1 MGEKVKPILEHSEKE
16 CINVLLNLII
26 NIGTPAVK
34 LAKKHF
40 LILPYIL
47 MFLLSFAAQAKTQ
60 YVSDHLVITV
70 RTGQG
75 AQFQIIK
82 TLESGEHVEVLE
94 VTDTGYTQVE
104 TSDGTEGWVRT
115 QYLADEPVA
124 KEKLVRAEAR
134 LLKTR
139 TALKKIKED
148 FASLSKE
155 HKILSANQSALSTDK
170 KQLDAELARLNE
182 VAKKP
187 IILDR
192 QNRQLQEA
200 NVTLEK
206 DLQRLNQENHSLKDR
221 SQREWFIAGA
231 LVLFGGMI
239 LGFIIPKLRGRK
251 RSTW

>member
-1 MGEKVKPILEHSEKE
+1 MKTRF
-16 CINVLLNLII
+16 LII
-26 NIGTPAVK
+26 SC
-34 LAKKHF
+34 L
-40 LILPYIL
+40 LISA
-47 MFLLSFAAQAKTQ
+47 LSFSVQAETQ

-94 VTDTGYTQVE
+94 KTDTGYTRVE
-104 TSDGTEGWVRT
+104 TSDGTEGWVRS
-115 QYLADEPVA
+115 QYLAKEPVA
-124 KEKLVRAEAR
+124 SEKLARAQAQ

-139 TALKKIKED
+139 TALKKIKESY
-148 FASLSKE
+148 AELSKD
-155 HKILSANQSALSTDK
+155 HKLLSQTQATLSTDK
-170 KQLDAELARLNE
+170 KQLDSELARLSE

-187 IILDR
+187 IMLDK
-192 QNRQLQEA
+192 QNRELQQK

-231 LVLFGGMI
+231 LVLLGGLI
-239 LGFIIPKLRGRK
+239 LGLIIPKLRSRK
-251 RSTW
+251 TSAW

>member
-1 MGEKVKPILEHSEKE
+1 MKTRFFIISCILIS
-16 CINVLLNLII
+16 
-26 NIGTPAVK
+26 A
-34 LAKKHF
+34 
-40 LILPYIL
+40 
-47 MFLLSFAAQAKTQ
+47 LSFTAQAKTQ

-94 VTDTGYTQVE
+94 TTDTGYTHIK
-104 TSDGTEGWVRT
+104 TTDGVEGWVRT
-115 QYLADEPVA
+115 QYLAEEPVA
-124 KEKLVRAEAR
+124 SEKLARAQAQ

-139 TALKKIKED
+139 TAFKKLKETYAALSTEHK
-148 FASLSKE
+148 SLSQTQA
-155 HKILSANQSALSTDK
+155 SLSTDK
-170 KQLDAELARLNE
+170 KQLETELARLTE

-187 IILDR
+187 ILLDK
-192 QNRQLQEA
+192 QNRELQQK

-231 LVLFGGMI
+231 LVLFGGII
-239 LGFIIPKLRGRK
+239 LGLVIPKLRRRK
-251 RSTW
+251 ASSW

>member
-1 MGEKVKPILEHSEKE
+1 MIATLEHFEKK
-16 CINVLLNLII
+16 CINVIPSLII
-26 NIGTPAVK
+26 NTGAPAVK
-34 LAKKHF
+34 SAKKYI
-40 LILPYIL
+40 LVLPYIL
-47 MFLLSFAAQAKTQ
+47 IFALSFATQAETQ

-94 VTDTGYTQVE
+94 VTDTGYTQIK
-104 TSDGTEGWVRT
+104 TSDGTEGWVRS
-115 QYLADEPVA
+115 QYLAEEPVA
-124 KEKLVRAEAR
+124 SEKLAAAEAR
-134 LLKTR
+134 LLKTK
-139 TALKKIKED
+139 TALQNIKEKYS
-148 FASLSKE
+148 SLSKE
-155 HKILSANQSALSTDK
+155 HKILSKNQSSLSTDK

-182 VAKKP
+182 IAKKP

-192 QNRQLQEA
+192 QNRQLQER

-231 LVLFGGMI
+231 LVLFGGII
-239 LGFIIPKLRGRK
+239 LGIIIPKLRGRK
-251 RSTW
+251 RSAW

>member
-1 MGEKVKPILEHSEKE
+1 M
-16 CINVLLNLII
+16 
-26 NIGTPAVK
+26 
-34 LAKKHF
+34 
-40 LILPYIL
+40 
-47 MFLLSFAAQAKTQ
+47 LSFAVQAETK

-82 TLESGEHVEVLE
+82 TLESGEHVKVLE
-94 VTDTGYTQVE
+94 TTDTGYTQIE
-104 TSDGTEGWVRT
+104 TSDGTEGWVRS

-124 KEKLVRAEAR
+124 SEKLLKTEAKLLTTQTALKNAKEKLS
-134 LLKTR
+134 
-139 TALKKIKED
+139 AL
-148 FASLSKE
+148 STE
-155 HKILSANQSALSTDK
+155 HKILTKNQSTLSADK
-170 KQLDAELARLNE
+170 TKLDSELARLSE

-192 QNRQLQEA
+192 QNRQLQEK

-231 LVLFGGMI
+231 LVLFGGII

-251 RSTW
+251 RSSW

>member
-1 MGEKVKPILEHSEKE
+1 M
-16 CINVLLNLII
+16 NF
-26 NIGTPAVK
+26 VK
-34 LAKKHF
+34 LNS
-40 LILPYIL
+40 
-47 MFLLSFAAQAKTQ
+47 FLLPFFVITTLSFSVQAETQ

-82 TLESGEHVEVLE
+82 TLESGDHVKVLE

-104 TSDGTEGWVRT
+104 TADGTEGWVRS
-115 QYLADEPVA
+115 QYLAEQPVA
-124 KEKLVRAEAR
+124 SEKLVKTEAR

-139 TALKKIKED
+139 TALKALRVKY
-148 FASLSKE
+148 ATLSKE
-155 HKILSANQSALSTDK
+155 HKMLSKTQASLSTNK
-170 KQLDAELARLNE
+170 EQLDSELARLNE

-187 IILDR
+187 ILLDK
-192 QNRQLQEA
+192 QNRELQEK

-206 DLQRLNQENHSLKDR
+206 DLQRLNQENYSLKDR
-221 SQREWFIAGA
+221 SQREWFIVGA

-239 LGFIIPKLRGRK
+239 LGFIIPKLRSRK

>member
-1 MGEKVKPILEHSEKE
+1 
-16 CINVLLNLII
+16 
-26 NIGTPAVK
+26 VK
-34 LAKKHF
+34 LAKNHL
-40 LILPYIL
+40 LIISF
-47 MFLLSFAAQAKTQ
+47 FLLLLTPLASYAKTQ

-94 VTDTGYTQVE
+94 VTDTGYTRIE
-104 TSDGTEGWVRT
+104 TSDGTEGWVRS
-115 QYLADEPVA
+115 QYLAEEPVA
-124 KEKLVRAEAR
+124 SEKLARAEAK
-134 LLKTR
+134 LLKTKA
-139 TALKKIKED
+139 ALKSIKER
-148 FASLSKE
+148 FAILSKE
-155 HKILSANQSALSTDK
+155 HKELSANQTSLSTNK
-170 KQLDAELARLNE
+170 KQLDTELARLNE

-187 IILDR
+187 ILLDK
-192 QNRQLQEA
+192 QNRELQEK

-239 LGFIIPKLRGRK
+239 LGFIIPKLRSRK
-251 RSTW
+251 RSSW